1 MRPVF
6 FALTLVCVGALY
18 PLSGTFT
25 APAAQ
30 QVSAPAAESR
40 RSALPGE
47 EESVKFAVIGDSGTG
62 DRAQYQV
69 AERLV
74 AARVRVPFDF
84 VIMLGDN
91 LYGSERPSD
100 YVRKFEQPYKPLL
113 SDGVKFYAALGN
125 HDEPAQRLYEPF
137 NMGGE
142 RYYTFS
148 KHGVD
153 FFVLDSTY
161 MSPAQLQ
168 WVARALEASDARW
181 KIAYMHHPLYSS
193 GERHGSELDLRAV
206 LEPLFLKHQVNVVF
220 AGHEHFY
227 ERLHPQR
234 GIQYITQG
242 GSAKLRE
249 GNIRLRSPMTAAGFD
264 TDRSFSLVEIA
275 EDRMY
280 IDTISR
286 LGAIVD
292 AAVIPR
298 VQGTVTTSH

>member
-1 MRPVF
+1 
-6 FALTLVCVGALY
+6 
-18 PLSGTFT
+18 
-25 APAAQ
+25 
-30 QVSAPAAESR
+30 
-40 RSALPGE
+40 
-47 EESVKFAVIGDSGTG
+47 
-62 DRAQYQV
+62 
-69 AERLV
+69 
-74 AARVRVPFDF
+74 
-84 VIMLGDN
+84 MLGDN

-249 GNIRLRSPMTAAGFD
+249 GNIRPRSPMTAAGFD